1 MIERAI
7 TRNGIYRFGI
17 KSLTMFLVI
26 SMFSIYEDYE
36 QDIFLMLSLLPLLI
50 LDLLDAFYLQQ
61 QRLRTSRFNHVRAL
75 DEDKIDFYMTL

>member
-7 TRNGIYRFGI
+7 TRNGIYRLGI
-17 KSLTMFLVI
+17 KSLTMYCVI
-26 SMFSIYEDYE
+26 SVFSIYEDYT
-36 QDIFLMLSLLPLLI
+36 QDIFLIVSLLPLLI

-75 DEDKIDFYMTL
+75 DENKVDFYMTL